1 MDDAASLARRL
12 MRVGTSPFGKWT
24 LSRRQGSP
32 FEEDEEDTMAIVTD
46 PVCGMQIE
54 PDDAAGTA
62 EYQGQTYYFC
72 SRACLDAFDADPSAY
87 VT

>member
-12 MRVGTSPFGKWT
+12 MRVGTSRSGNGRVSAPKAVR
-24 LSRRQGSP
+24 L
-32 FEEDEEDTMAIVTD
+32 EEGEEDTMAIMTD

-62 EYQGQTYYFC
+62 EYQGKTYYFC
-72 SRACLDAFDADPSAY
+72 SQACLDAFEADPSPY

>member
-1 MDDAASLARRL
+1 MDDAASSARRL
-12 MRVGTSPFGKWT
+12 MRVGTWRSGN
-24 LSRRQGSP
+24 GSSSVP
-32 FEEDEEDTMAIVTD
+32 GAVRFDEDEEDTMAIVTD

-62 EYQGQTYYFC
+62 EYQGTTYYFC
-72 SRACLDAFDADPSAY
+72 SQACLDAFEADPSAY

>member
-1 MDDAASLARRL
+1 MDDAAPPARRL
-12 MRVGTSPFGKWT
+12 MRVDTSRSGN
-24 LSRRQGSP
+24 GSSSAP
-32 FEEDEEDTMAIVTD
+32 SAVRFEEDEEDTMAIVTD

-62 EYQGQTYYFC
+62 EYRGTTYYFC
-72 SRACLDAFDADPSAY
+72 SQACLDAFEADPSAY

>member
-1 MDDAASLARRL
+1 
-12 MRVGTSPFGKWT
+12 MRVGTPRTGNASVSAP
-24 LSRRQGSP
+24 SAVR

-62 EYQGQTYYFC
+62 VYEGVTYYFC
-72 SRACLDAFDADPSAY
+72 SQFCLDAFEADPSAY